1 MSSRLDRIR
10 EELEELLRAPQDD
23 FQGLERLAQ
32 RVTADERRL
41 LIVWMR
47 EFAARQK
54 DLTESVVDDVQLL
67 IEVEEYLEG
76 DDTIVDAWA
85 RFPEPLKN
93 RLRVYLVRTGVA
105 PPD

>member
-1 MSSRLDRIR
+1 MSTRLARIR
-10 EELEELLRAPQDD
+10 EELEELLRAPQEDLE
-23 FQGLERLAQ
+23 GLERLAQ
-32 RVTADERRL
+32 RVSAEERQL

-54 DLTESVVDDVQLL
+54 DLTESVVEDVQLL

-85 RFPEPLKN
+85 RFPEPLKD